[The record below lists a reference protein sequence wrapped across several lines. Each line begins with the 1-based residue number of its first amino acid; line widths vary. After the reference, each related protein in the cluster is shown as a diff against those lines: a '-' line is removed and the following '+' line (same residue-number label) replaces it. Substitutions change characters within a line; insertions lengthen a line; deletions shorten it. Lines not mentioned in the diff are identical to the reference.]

1 MNLRSATLRLVV
13 IATGALT
20 LIVPTGT
27 AKADPS
33 PFNTLLGSWG
43 GSGEIRLDK
52 GRKERIKCNA
62 YYTGGGSDLGL
73 AIRCQSDNYKI
84 EIRSKLS
91 YSGGR
96 LSGNWE
102 ERTFNASGTASGT
115 ATPNKISLS
124 IKGGVSANMLVSY
137 TKTTQN
143 VNISLSGVALQ
154 GVRISLARS

>member
-27 AKADPS
+27 PKRTS
-33 PFNTLLGSWG
+33 PLNMLARLWG
-43 GSGEIRLDK
+43 GSANPARQGAEGAHQVQRHTGVACDLDWLFAAK
-52 GRKERIKCNA
+52 ATI
-62 YYTGGGSDLGL
+62 T
-73 AIRCQSDNYKI
+73 
-84 EIRSKLS
+84 RSRS
-91 YSGGR
+91 GAQHSGGR

-124 IKGGVSANMLVSY
+124 IKGGVSAKMLVSY